1 MRTIVHRMRLLSI
14 ANKIR
19 DEIVEEKLIHKDILH
34 ISNDK
39 VVETAYVAKLYLDI
53 ESLIVAME
61 IMNLQETDVE
71 FKGGNDE

>member
-61 IMNLQETDVE
+61 IMNLHETDVE

>member
-1 MRTIVHRMRLLSI
+1 MVKIMRTIVHRMRLLSI

-34 ISNDK
+34 ISDDK

-61 IMNLQETDVE
+61 IMNLHEKEDNNE
-71 FKGGNDE
+71 

>member
-1 MRTIVHRMRLLSI
+1 MRTIVHRMRLLNI

-34 ISNDK
+34 ISDDK

-61 IMNLQETDVE
+61 IMNLHEKEDNNE
-71 FKGGNDE
+71 

>member
-34 ISNDK
+34 ISDDK

-61 IMNLQETDVE
+61 IMNLHEKEDNNE
-71 FKGGNDE
+71 

>member
-1 MRTIVHRMRLLSI
+1 MKTIVHRMRLLSI

-61 IMNLQETDVE
+61 IMNLHETDVE